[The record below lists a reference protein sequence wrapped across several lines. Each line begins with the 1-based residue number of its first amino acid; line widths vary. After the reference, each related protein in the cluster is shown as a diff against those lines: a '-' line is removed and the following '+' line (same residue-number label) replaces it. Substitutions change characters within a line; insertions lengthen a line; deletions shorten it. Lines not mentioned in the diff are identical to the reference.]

1 MAAIANELALERLHV
16 IGWSGGG
23 PHALACAA
31 LLRQLV
37 ASVATIAGVAPAT
50 AEGLDWP
57 DGMADE
63 NREEFGAALAGTDA
77 LTAFLEEAAVGLSGQ
92 TGETL
97 AEALGGLVT
106 EVDRRALT
114 GSFADYL
121 ASVMHAALEAG
132 ISGWHDDDL
141 AFARDWGF
149 TLDEIAVPVTVWQ
162 GREDAMVPFAHG
174 RWLAEHV
181 PGARPRL
188 FADEGHISL
197 VLRFAEIVDE
207 LVRA

>member
-1 MAAIANELALERLHV
+1 
-16 IGWSGGG
+16 
-23 PHALACAA
+23 
-31 LLRQLV
+31 
-37 ASVATIAGVAPAT
+37 
-50 AEGLDWP
+50 
-57 DGMADE
+57 MADE

-132 ISGWHDDDL
+132 IWGWHDDDL

-174 RWLAEHV
+174 AGSQSTCRA
-181 PGARPRL
+181 PGRGSSTTKVTSR
-188 FADEGHISL
+188 SS
-197 VLRFAEIVDE
+197 LRFAEIVDE